1 MALITPKVPRTELQL
16 SKLIQ
21 QGLALHLEGELSEAR
36 KLYEQVLEFQPNH
49 FDALQLLGTIAGQ
62 TKDFQKALELL
73 SKALVINPHH
83 ILSHYNLGKALQE
96 LQRYREALISY
107 DRAIAIN
114 PNYAEA
120 HSNRGSVLHELKRFE
135 EALVSYKKAYTINP
149 ELSALNHHNIGLSL
163 QELKRHDEALMS
175 YDRAIV
181 INPNYAEAHSNRGNV
196 LHELERFEE
205 ALISYNNAITIN
217 PEQSAQTNHNVG
229 LTLQKL
235 KRYPEAILYY
245 ELAIK
250 NQSDFVDAYISHGDI
265 LHELKRFEEALV
277 SYQNALN
284 FKPKFAEVYCA
295 IGDTLNE
302 LKRFDDALIS
312 YDRAIAFKP
321 EYAEAHGKR
330 GYILIN
336 EFKRLEDGLSNYD
349 QAIDLKPDYV
359 KVIYNRAVCLQEL
372 KRYDEAIA
380 GYQKAIAI
388 HPDYTEAHWNLSLV
402 QLLLGNFNEG
412 WLEYEWRS
420 KSEEVNLFAGIRSF
434 DQPLWLGKE
443 PLKDKTILLYAEQ
456 GLGDTLQFCRYV
468 PLVSALGAKVILEV
482 HPSLVPLLYDLDG
495 VSQIIAK
502 DSKLPEF
509 DYQCPLLSLPLAFK
523 TTLETIPSSP
533 SYITS
538 NQNKVAI
545 WQAQL
550 GEKTKPRIGLVWSG
564 STTHKN
570 DHNRSLTLAR
580 LLPYLSPSYEY
591 ISLQKEVRDIDQ
603 ELLNKCEIIKQFGDQ
618 LQDFTD
624 TAALCGLMDLV
635 ISVDSSVAHLAAAMG
650 ISTWV
655 LLPYNPDWR
664 WLLNRDDSP
673 WYHSVKLYRQPLV
686 DDWNSVLEKIQ
697 ADKNFLLP
705 SK

>member
-1 MALITPKVPRTELQL
+1 MRSKFNQIANNKKKSSFETNNSISGAIESKKLTLAFSAFQKGQRQEARHILKDLLTTNPKNFD
-16 SKLIQ
+16 
-21 QGLALHLEGELSEAR
+21 ALHLSAIISGQL
-36 KLYEQVLEFQPNH
+36 N
-49 FDALQLLGTIAGQ
+49 DLQKAIEY
-62 TKDFQKALELL
+62 FQKALN
-73 SKALVINPHH
+73 INPHNAELH
-83 ILSHYNLGKALQE
+83 CNLANALLDDRKFNLAISHCNISIKLNALNPIAYSNRAISLEKLGKL
-96 LQRYREALISY
+96 
-107 DRAIAIN
+107 
-114 PNYAEA
+114 
-120 HSNRGSVLHELKRFE
+120 E
-135 EALVSYKKAYTINP
+135 EALASYKTALNLRPTSYNYCVSIANILRELKKLEEALKFYDKAITLKPGSPDAYNNRGIIYHELNRFEQALDNFNEAITIKPDYAIVYSSLGNTLGALWRYEEAIHNYKKAISIDP
-149 ELSALNHHNIGLSL
+149 E
-163 QELKRHDEALMS
+163 
-175 YDRAIV
+175 
-181 INPNYAEAHSNRGNV
+181 
-196 LHELERFEE
+196 
-205 ALISYNNAITIN
+205 
-217 PEQSAQTNHNVG
+217 
-229 LTLQKL
+229 
-235 KRYPEAILYY
+235 
-245 ELAIK
+245 
-250 NQSDFVDAYISHGDI
+250 FVDAH
-265 LHELKRFEEALV
+265 A
-277 SYQNALN
+277 
-284 FKPKFAEVYCA
+284 
-295 IGDTLNE
+295 
-302 LKRFDDALIS
+302 
-312 YDRAIAFKP
+312 
-321 EYAEAHGKR
+321 
-330 GYILIN
+330 
-336 EFKRLEDGLSNYD
+336 
-349 QAIDLKPDYV
+349 
-359 KVIYNRAVCLQEL
+359 
-372 KRYDEAIA
+372 
-380 GYQKAIAI
+380 
-388 HPDYTEAHWNLSLV
+388 NLSTGL
-402 QLLLGNFNEG
+402 LLLGNYEEG

-420 KSEEVNLFAGIRSF
+420 KSEVLNKIVGIRSF

>member
-1 MALITPKVPRTELQL
+1 MALITPKVPHTELQL

-21 QGLALHLEGELSEAR
+21 QGLALHLEGELSKAR
-36 KLYEQVLEFQPNH
+36 QFYEQVLEFQPNH
-49 FDALQLLGTIAGQ
+49 FDALQLLGTLAGQ

-135 EALVSYKKAYTINP
+135 EALISYKKAYTINP

-163 QELKRHDEALMS
+163 QELKR
-175 YDRAIV
+175 
-181 INPNYAEAHSNRGNV
+181 
-196 LHELERFEE
+196 
-205 ALISYNNAITIN
+205 
-217 PEQSAQTNHNVG
+217 
-229 LTLQKL
+229 
-235 KRYPEAILYY
+235 
-245 ELAIK
+245 
-250 NQSDFVDAYISHGDI
+250 
-265 LHELKRFEEALV
+265 
-277 SYQNALN
+277 
-284 FKPKFAEVYCA
+284 
-295 IGDTLNE
+295 
-302 LKRFDDALIS
+302 
-312 YDRAIAFKP
+312 
-321 EYAEAHGKR
+321 
-330 GYILIN
+330 
-336 EFKRLEDGLSNYD
+336 
-349 QAIDLKPDYV
+349 
-359 KVIYNRAVCLQEL
+359 
-372 KRYDEAIA
+372 YDEAIA

-388 HPDYTEAHWNLSLV
+388 NPDYTEAHWNLSLV

-412 WLEYEWRS
+412 WLEYEWRW
-420 KSEEVNLFAGIRSF
+420 KNKEVNLFAGIRNF

-456 GLGDTLQFCRYV
+456 GLGDTIQFCRYV

-686 DDWNSVLEKIQ
+686 DDWNSVLEKTQ
-697 ADKNFLLP
+697 ADLMVSNIVTSCFLNLVG
-705 SK
+705 K

>member
-1 MALITPKVPRTELQL
+1 MRSKFNQIANNKKKSSFETNNSTSGAIESKKLTLAFSAFQKGQRQEARHILKDLLTTNPKNFD
-16 SKLIQ
+16 
-21 QGLALHLEGELSEAR
+21 ALHLSAIISGQL
-36 KLYEQVLEFQPNH
+36 N
-49 FDALQLLGTIAGQ
+49 DLQKAIEY
-62 TKDFQKALELL
+62 FQKALN
-73 SKALVINPHH
+73 INPHNAELH
-83 ILSHYNLGKALQE
+83 CNLANALLDDRKFNLAISHCNISIKLNALNPIAYSNRAISLEKLGKL
-96 LQRYREALISY
+96 
-107 DRAIAIN
+107 
-114 PNYAEA
+114 
-120 HSNRGSVLHELKRFE
+120 E
-135 EALVSYKKAYTINP
+135 EALASYKTALNLRPTSYNYCVSIANILRELKKLEEALKFYDKAITLKPGSPDAYNNRGIIYHELNRFEQALDNFNEAITIKPDYAIVYSSLGNTLGALWRYEEAIHNYKKAISIDP
-149 ELSALNHHNIGLSL
+149 E
-163 QELKRHDEALMS
+163 
-175 YDRAIV
+175 
-181 INPNYAEAHSNRGNV
+181 
-196 LHELERFEE
+196 
-205 ALISYNNAITIN
+205 
-217 PEQSAQTNHNVG
+217 
-229 LTLQKL
+229 
-235 KRYPEAILYY
+235 
-245 ELAIK
+245 
-250 NQSDFVDAYISHGDI
+250 FVDAH
-265 LHELKRFEEALV
+265 A
-277 SYQNALN
+277 
-284 FKPKFAEVYCA
+284 
-295 IGDTLNE
+295 
-302 LKRFDDALIS
+302 
-312 YDRAIAFKP
+312 
-321 EYAEAHGKR
+321 
-330 GYILIN
+330 
-336 EFKRLEDGLSNYD
+336 
-349 QAIDLKPDYV
+349 
-359 KVIYNRAVCLQEL
+359 
-372 KRYDEAIA
+372 
-380 GYQKAIAI
+380 
-388 HPDYTEAHWNLSLV
+388 NLSTGL
-402 QLLLGNFNEG
+402 LLLGNYEEG

-420 KSEEVNLFAGIRSF
+420 KSEVLNKSVGIRNF

-456 GLGDTLQFCRYV
+456 GLGDTIQFCRYV

-705 SK
+705 